1 MTRQSGGDIASDHDS
16 DDSICF
22 RRTRAPAATAK
33 KAKRKK
39 PYQPV
44 ARRRGAEN
52 YSQEKARKL
61 AKQQGAKSG
70 NKSQYL
76 ATAKDHDNEEDE
88 SIEGRGVNSGS
99 DDEEEGHGDPA
110 TGKNVF
116 ITNASTA
123 GGSKDKRRMNQS
135 KGCVSVS
142 DLSEGSA
149 ERARKMELLQ
159 RENETLR
166 KYIGGGV
173 MPEMIDKLTLS
184 NVTFYV
190 KSTLFHKVKF
200 ITGHEMLDD
209 FISETSV
216 GYHCMNKLKIEE
228 SRKPAFWLGV
238 KNHVHKVLNQQRN
251 GIINLIKVAF
261 VSKYI

>member
-110 TGKNVF
+110 TGK
-116 ITNASTA
+116 T
-123 GGSKDKRRMNQS
+123 
-135 KGCVSVS
+135 
-142 DLSEGSA
+142 LSS
-149 ERARKMELLQ
+149 
-159 RENETLR
+159 
-166 KYIGGGV
+166 
-173 MPEMIDKLTLS
+173 LTL
-184 NVTFYV
+184 VQPA
-190 KSTLFHKVKF
+190 
-200 ITGHEMLDD
+200 GQ
-209 FISETSV
+209 
-216 GYHCMNKLKIEE
+216 KI
-228 SRKPAFWLGV
+228 RG
-238 KNHVHKVLNQQRN
+238 
-251 GIINLIKVAF
+251 G
-261 VSKYI
+261 